1 MKEPVRPRVYLPAL
15 ALLALAAS
23 GFSAPAPARAEAPD
37 WRALDPDEALIIDTT
52 AGRIVVEMRPDLAP
66 QSVARVKLLTR
77 KHIYDG
83 LLFHR
88 VIEGF
93 VDQTGNPNN
102 HDGGA
107 SSYPNLPPEFDARIA
122 LSKVVAAARPAGAVE
137 GFIGALPVMA
147 TDRLGPD
154 GKARTWGLYCSGV
167 VGMGR
172 QAHEDT
178 GNSEIF
184 FMRGPARRLDRDYS
198 VWGRVVIG
206 QDVVRRI
213 KVGVPPKAPDRMLRV
228 RIMGDLPLRERP
240 RIEVADPRGPAFAA
254 LISRTRAARGADF
267 SPCEIE
273 VPARVIR

>member
-1 MKEPVRPRVYLPAL
+1 MTQSARPRVSL
-15 ALLALAAS
+15 AALALAALAGS
-23 GFSAPAPARAEAPD
+23 GLVALARAEATD
-37 WRALDPDEALIIDTT
+37 WRPLDPNEALIIDTT

-66 QSVARVKLLTR
+66 QSVARVKLLAREHT
-77 KHIYDG
+77 YDG

-107 SSYPNLPPEFDARIA
+107 SPYPNLPPEFDARIA
-122 LSKVVAAARPAGAVE
+122 PSKVVPAARPAGVVE

-172 QAHEDT
+172 QASADT

-184 FMRGPARRLDRDYS
+184 FMREPARRLDRDYS

-213 KVGVPPKAPDRMLRV
+213 KVGVPPKAPDKMLRV
-228 RIMGDLPLRERP
+228 RLLADLPLGERP

-254 LISRTRAARGADF
+254 LIARTRAARGADF